1 MRLSWIKTSA
11 FALMAFTMPM
21 NFYAQD
27 NDSKTEKQSNTTE
40 WDNFRERDASVF
52 YFTFCVPKSYVTSIT
67 ATRESKYLSKV
78 GMYFNFDTQ
87 KHEVFQI
94 LEEELNKKTGKSF
107 VVADPDLEP
116 RKIKSYSVGCTPSDS
131 RYGFDQLPGWMFKKF
146 LEYDAEVPYLVKLEI
161 DIEEKIRMSANIGP
175 EKLKPKCTI
184 KMVIYDR
191 DKNVVG
197 KYSHTKKDFDK
208 IRIKSST
215 NKVYDHLLN
224 TVWDVKGTA
233 GLDFGDVMG
242 IYVLTLQE
250 MMSEV
255 DIKLP

>member
-1 MRLSWIKTSA
+1 MRFTFIKTSA
-11 FALMAFTMPM
+11 FALMAFLMPM
-21 NFYAQD
+21 DLYAQD
-27 NDSKTEKQSNTTE
+27 KDSDTEKPSMDN
-40 WDNFRERDASVF
+40 WNNFRERDASVF

-67 ATRESKYLSKV
+67 TTRDSKFLSKV
-78 GMYFNFDTQ
+78 GMYFNFDIY
-87 KHEVFQI
+87 KYEVFQI
-94 LEEELNKKTGKSF
+94 LEEELNKKTGKNF
-107 VVADPDLEP
+107 VVADPDQDG
-116 RKIKSYSVGCTPSDS
+116 RKIKSYSPMCSPTDT
-131 RYGFDQLPGWMFKKF
+131 RYGFGQLPGWMFKKF

-184 KMVIYDR
+184 KMVFYDR

-197 KYSHTKKDFDK
+197 KYSYTKKDFDN
-208 IRIKSST
+208 IRIKSSG

-224 TVWDVKGTA
+224 TVWDVKGTS

-250 MMSEV
+250 MMSQV